1 MAAPVCLREKVRN
14 GIISTERGVDAMK
27 KIVAMVLIFLVLL
40 HLGGCSRVMLGSVSS
55 GTVVYD
61 YDGISF
67 EEKLTEEEVVAVKKV
82 LNGKA
87 IDPSFLSTPACG
99 FNYDIAI
106 IIDGRR
112 FALACDDCGTVQDYG
127 SLGYIHISD
136 AERDVLEEIFTSRGG
151 EFPCI

>member
-1 MAAPVCLREKVRN
+1 MAASVCLREKVYK
-14 GIISTERGVDAMK
+14 GIIKTGKGVDAMK
-27 KIVAMVLIFLVLL
+27 KIVVMVLVFLALL
-40 HLGGCSRVMLGSVSS
+40 HLGGYSRVVIGFASS
-55 GTVVYD
+55 GIVVYD

-67 EEKLTEEEVVAVKKV
+67 EEKLTEEEVNAVKRV

-87 IDPSFLSTPACG
+87 IDPSFLGTPACG

-112 FALACDDCGTVQDYG
+112 FALACDSCGTVQDFG

-136 AERDVLEEIFTSRGG
+136 EEQDVLEEIFTSRGG